1 MSSTV
6 PSVEFSDAKVHLSDV
21 MTKVVYGRQPRLVR
35 RHRGKEE
42 MILLR
47 PDDLARSLNSF
58 RFHPHLSVRKGEAT
72 AELPE
77 VGILGFGTSADEAM
91 TDLVEELRAYAR
103 RFFER
108 TELLPGDRPRCPS
121 SVAAPFCCHPRREAA
136 RPPLRGLSS
145 GRLFGQMRTP
155 TWSQVEAFCRKDG
168 WEEIRETDHVFYR
181 RVLENGTVLETH
193 RSFSTKKTMRGRSV
207 CADSANPA
215 ES

>member
-108 TELLPGDRPRCPS
+108 TSFYLETDRGVHLPWLLRFAVTPEEKQLDLLYEDS
-121 SVAAPFCCHPRREAA
+121 AAED
-136 RPPLRGLSS
+136 SS
-145 GRLFGQMRTP
+145 GR
-155 TWSQVEAFCRKDG
+155 
-168 WEEIRETDHVFYR
+168 
-181 RVLENGTVLETH
+181 
-193 RSFSTKKTMRGRSV
+193 
-207 CADSANPA
+207 
-215 ES
+215 

>member
-103 RFFER
+103 RFFR
-108 TELLPGDRPRCPS
+108 
-121 SVAAPFCCHPRREAA
+121 
-136 RPPLRGLSS
+136 RGLCERLS
-145 GRLFGQMRTP
+145 GRLARPRRRSPSSTRRRRVGSWTSIGQGRETLDMKALP
-155 TWSQVEAFCRKDG
+155 VLPIGQATWHLLQVEER
-168 WEEIRETDHVFYR
+168 HQ
-181 RVLENGTVLETH
+181 
-193 RSFSTKKTMRGRSV
+193 
-207 CADSANPA
+207 
-215 ES
+215 